1 MARAMRRCATE
12 GCGARAVRGSPF
24 CRLHMQAVSTAVG
37 PPGTQGESDDA
48 ARAAEGFYADV
59 LSAEEWED
67 IRRQLGS
74 ERPSTEMAEGPPEAR
89 TTGGPSAAGTSGE
102 VAVMRVLIRRVMQ
115 RIGEDDPLRALPL
128 VRQGVDGICRALRTQ
143 RVLSGEGADSL
154 SAAFAVALREIG
166 EELGIG
172 DQ

>member
-1 MARAMRRCATE
+1 
-12 GCGARAVRGSPF
+12 
-24 CRLHMQAVSTAVG
+24 
-37 PPGTQGESDDA
+37 
-48 ARAAEGFYADV
+48 
-59 LSAEEWED
+59 
-67 IRRQLGS
+67 
-74 ERPSTEMAEGPPEAR
+74 MAEGP
-89 TTGGPSAAGTSGE
+89 GTSGE

-128 VRQGVDGICRALRTQ
+128 VRQGVDAICRALRTQ

-172 DQ
+172 GQ

>member
-12 GCGARAVRGSPF
+12 GCDARAVRGSPF
-24 CRLHMQAVSTAVG
+24 CRLHMQAVLTAVG
-37 PPGTQGESDDA
+37 PPSAKGESDDA
-48 ARAAEGFYADV
+48 ARAAEGFYADA
-59 LSAEEWED
+59 LSAEERDD

-74 ERPSTEMAEGPPEAR
+74 EQPSTEMGEGP
-89 TTGGPSAAGTSGE
+89 GTSGE

-128 VRQGVDGICRALRTQ
+128 VRQGVDAICRALRTQ
-143 RVLSGEGADSL
+143 RVLTGEGADSL

-172 DQ
+172 GQ